1 MKPSLLPM
9 LVVAVVVAVPGC
21 NASGPDPVD
30 PPPVVT
36 PVSYSGLVGYWRFD
50 EGGGTIAA
58 DSSPLG
64 NAGNLRGGAMWA
76 RGGFPQPRF
85 ANPGS
90 LLLDGVDGRVALGV
104 RGLPAAEAPKTISLW
119 INYVIPPIGA
129 AQVLSLAGSSGC
141 GIQLGF
147 RDGRLGVSSGAT
159 QLVGVTAP
167 RSRWHHWVY
176 TYDGTNHRI
185 VLDGLISPSAS
196 AAVPRCAVTEAV
208 AGSAPGGQEAFL
220 GSLDDLRI
228 YDRVLT
234 DAEIAVLAQ
243 GAEPARTTSAVRGL
257 RPPGVASVTG
267 PLAEKLTAYW
277 PLDEGTGAITGDLS
291 GSDNLG
297 TLAGAPTWTA
307 GGFPGARFDNPFSLT
322 LNGTVDQVELLGN
335 RLPAI
340 DQNLSISLWFNYA
353 TQPMS
358 GNRAMLSLTS
368 TTELCG
374 LQVGT
379 RGTNLAVSLRGSPVV
394 VLVSTPA
401 PPPGWHHLVYTHDGT
416 TQSLY
421 LDGAAPIT
429 TSNASV
435 VCKASEGAIG
445 NFLSGR
451 DHFVGQLDDIRV
463 WSQRT
468 LSAEDVAALFAGA
481 R

>member
-1 MKPSLLPM
+1 MKPSLLL
-9 LVVAVVVAVPGC
+9 LVLVALGC
-21 NASGPDPVD
+21 KSSGPDPVD
-30 PPPVVT
+30 PPPGAI

-50 EGGGTIAA
+50 EVGGAVAA
-58 DSSPLG
+58 DSSPAR
-64 NAGNLRGGAMWA
+64 NAGDLRGGALLGG
-76 RGGFPQPRF
+76 GGFPQARF

-90 LLLDGVDGRVALGV
+90 LLLDGVDGRVVLRGP
-104 RGLPAAEAPKTISLW
+104 RGLPAAETPKTISLW
-119 INYVIPPIGA
+119 INYVIPPTGA
-129 AQVLSLAGSSGC
+129 AQVLSLGRSSGC
-141 GIQLGF
+141 GIQLGI

-159 QLVGVTAP
+159 LLVGVTAP
-167 RSRWHHWVY
+167 RSRWHHVVY
-176 TYDGTNHRI
+176 TYDGTSHRI
-185 VLDGLISPSAS
+185 ILDGLISPSTS
-196 AAVPRCAVTEAV
+196 GGVPPCATAEAV
-208 AGSAPGGQEAFL
+208 AGSAPDGREAFL

-243 GAEPARTTSAVRGL
+243 GEEPAQTMSVAEGL
-257 RPPGVASVTG
+257 RNPGDAGVMG
-267 PLAEKLTAYW
+267 PLAKKLTAYW
-277 PLDEGTGAITGDLS
+277 PLDEGKGTITGDLS

-297 TLAGAPTWTA
+297 TLAGAPTWTP
-307 GGFPGARFDNPFSLT
+307 GGFPGATFDNPFSLT

-340 DQNLSISLWFNYA
+340 NESISISLWFNYSA
-353 TQPMS
+353 QPMS
-358 GNRAMLSLTS
+358 GNRTMLSLTN

-379 RGTNLAVSLRGSPVV
+379 RGTNLAVWLRGST
-394 VLVSTPA
+394 VLASTPA
-401 PPPGWHHLVYTHDGT
+401 PPPGWHHLAYTYDGT

-421 LDGAAPIT
+421 VDGAAPIT
-429 TSNASV
+429 TSNVSV
-435 VCKASEGAIG
+435 ACKTIDGAIG

-468 LSAEDVAALFAGA
+468 LTPEDVAALFAGT